1 MPYVKLDCSIL
12 NSSLWHALPDRHIFI
27 TALLMAKPY
36 YTTKPMPQIKVS
48 NLDSA
53 GWEVP
58 PGEYGLVEAAGPALL
73 RFAGLDTEADRAAGL
88 EALVR
93 LGSPDEYSKSDAY
106 DGRRLV
112 RVDGGYI
119 VLNYMKF
126 REKDYTNAERCR
138 RYREKLATRR
148 VGVTTRRVNMQ
159 AEAEASKNTSPTP
172 SPLLLEVEP
181 VGKAK
186 RGDRDGELAEKLY
199 QAYPRH
205 EARLAAIPAIKRALK
220 VKPYDQLMAATTA
233 YAQAVARWPAGNES
247 FVCLPA
253 TWFNQGRYDD
263 DPKGWERIAP
273 TNGASRAGIQAALDR
288 LIEETRFLPTG
299 PERDGKLKEIEAM
312 KGRLAQIP

>member
-1 MPYVKLDCSIL
+1 MYGKFFASAFTGSMLGAGPDVFAVWGYVIANANGGQVELNPKLLGAMIGCDPERI
-12 NSSLWHALPDRHIFI
+12 
-27 TALLMAKPY
+27 
-36 YTTKPMPQIKVS
+36 
-48 NLDSA
+48 
-53 GWEVP
+53 
-58 PGEYGLVEAAGPALL
+58 EAAIEYLCKEDKNS
-73 RFAGLDTEADRAAGL
+73 R
-88 EALVR
+88 
-93 LGSPDEYSKSDAY
+93 SPDEG
-106 DGRRLV
+106 GRRLV
-112 RVDGGYI
+112 REGQFAYRVVNHALYLGIKNNDG
-119 VLNYMKF
+119 L
-126 REKDYTNAERCR
+126 REYNRIAKRKSRERLKSTDVKRDVKACQGMSIQEEEEEVR
-138 RYREKLATRR
+138 R
-148 VGVTTRRVNMQ
+148 G
-159 AEAEASKNTSPTP
+159 NTPPTP
-172 SPLLLEVEP
+172 SPLLLEAEP

-233 YAQAVARWPAGNES
+233 YAQAVSRWPAGNES

-299 PERDGKLKEIEAM
+299 SERDGKLKEIEAM